1 MKAYLCFSISLLL
14 SSAIASAQN
23 GPAADTTGKF
33 PSRMLSNIDGK
44 TSGLDDALTTQTEKY
59 LRKLQRKDQKIQQQ
73 LMKVDSSSSQKLNV
87 NNVQQY
93 YASLM
98 QKIRSDS
105 ALLNPSMGPQY
116 LPYVDSLKVGLAFL
130 NTNPQ
135 FLNNSKILPTNIQN
149 SLNQINLLET
159 KMQDADQIKQFLQ
172 SRKEQLQNILSQ
184 YSHLPPSITNL
195 YSSYSQ
201 ELYYYSQ
208 TVREYRDELNDPDK
222 MEKTALQLLNKIPA
236 FSSFM
241 QKNSFLAGIFGLPGD
256 YGTPAAMEG
265 LQSRDQVLALIK
277 NQMGGGGPSAA
288 SMLQQNLQTAQ
299 QDISKL
305 RDKVNALGAGN
316 GNMDMPDFKP
326 QNQRTKSFMN
336 RLEYGTSLQ
345 TQHAS
350 DYYPTSTNIFLSVS
364 YKLDDKKSVGI
375 QAGYVIGWG
384 SDINH
389 IQVSSQGY
397 SVGSFIDMQL
407 KKGIFITGGYGITY
421 QKPINIPQDQ
431 NTVSNFQRSGVIGLG
446 KMVKIK
452 SSFFK
457 KTKIEILWNFLSYY
471 QVPQTTPFLFQ
482 VGYNF

>member
-1 MKAYLCFSISLLL
+1 MKVYVCFFL
-14 SSAIASAQN
+14 SVFLFYKVSFGQSRSN
-23 GPAADTTGKF
+23 ADTLGKF
-33 PSRMLSNIDGK
+33 PSRMLAKIDGK
-44 TSGLDDALTTQTEKY
+44 TSNLDDAVTSQSERY
-59 LRKLQRKDQKIQQQ
+59 LRKLQQKDKNIQDQLLILDSNKANRVNADNLQQ
-73 LMKVDSSSSQKLNV
+73 RYS
-87 NNVQQY
+87 
-93 YASLM
+93 SLM
-98 QKIRSDS
+98 QKIKSDS
-105 ALLNPSMGPQY
+105 AMLNPSMGPQY

-130 NTNPQ
+130 NKNPQ
-135 FLNNSKILPTNIQN
+135 LLNNSKILPSNIQN

-172 SRKEQLQNILSQ
+172 TRKEQLQNLMSQ
-184 YSHLPPSITNL
+184 YSHLPPGITNL
-195 YSSYSQ
+195 YSQYSQ

-208 TVREYRDELNDPDK
+208 TIREYRDELNDPDK
-222 MEKTALQLLNKIPA
+222 MEKTAIQLLNKIPA
-236 FSSFM
+236 FTSFM
-241 QKNSFLAGIFGLPGD
+241 QKNSFLAGLFNMPGD

-277 NQMGGGGPSAA
+277 NQMGGGGASAA

-305 RDKVNALGAGN
+305 RDKVSALGAGN
-316 GNMDMPDFKP
+316 GNIDMPDFKP
-326 QNQRTKSFMN
+326 QTQRTKTFMQ

-350 DYYPTSTNIFLSVS
+350 DYYPTSTNIFLSVA
-364 YKLDDKKSVGI
+364 YKMDDKKSIGI

-384 SDINH
+384 TDINH

-397 SVGSFIDMQL
+397 SIGSFVDMQI
-407 KKGIFITGGYGITY
+407 KRGIFITGGYGFTF
-421 QKPINIPQDQ
+421 QKPMNIPQDQ
-431 NTVSNFQRSGVIGLG
+431 NGVNNFQRSGVIGLG
-446 KMVKIK
+446 KLVKIK